1 MIFDINYLVVK
12 FFIYFL
18 FFFLIVL
25 CFNSNTFSID
35 FETAKK
41 NLDNKEYSKAYDNFN
56 KCTSN
61 CLETGN
67 CSEEH
72 FLCMLE
78 IGRMLE
84 QGLAEKNITKEQR
97 LNKAKF
103 WYKYCSDKG
112 SEICAQKTSTL
123 EPRTQFIVKNIQ
135 EKLFDLGYPIKRDDI
150 PGVETFAVIKQFQ
163 EKENLPVE
171 LPTEPEEWL
180 KLNDMLTNALANKNN
195 NQNIKIGRPSDYATG
210 IWVGENDNLYVLTAG
225 HFVNGCAKIRS
236 NELSLRVYK
245 IDDYNDLALLESD
258 NAINNNHIPAEL
270 PSKAGIENEKIYVF
284 GYPRQTILGKSE
296 TTEGEILSLTVKGDR
311 SRIVISGD
319 LHVHSS
325 GSPVINEK
333 GLIVG
338 SVHAKASLWKRVKER
353 LNFGVSSKGQNLAI
367 SIYTIKSFLDENNIN
382 YLTINKS
389 EKKDREKIIS
399 EAKKFTIPLECWG
412 KN

>member
-1 MIFDINYLVVK
+1 LIFDINYLVVK

-180 KLNDMLTNALANKNN
+180 KLNDMLTNALANKNK

-296 TTEGEILSLTVKGDR
+296 TSEGEILSLTVKGDR

-319 LHVHSS
+319 LHIHSS

>member
-1 MIFDINYLVVK
+1 MN
-12 FFIYFL
+12 YFL
-18 FFFLIVL
+18 NFLCLFLIIQF
-25 CFNSNTFSID
+25 FNKNLFSVD
-35 FETAKK
+35 FETAKQY
-41 NLDNKEYSKAYDNFN
+41 LDNKEYSEAYDNFN
-56 KCTSN
+56 KCTSD
-61 CLETGN
+61 CLETGE
-67 CSEEH
+67 CSEKH
-72 FLCMLE
+72 FFCMLE

-84 QGLAEKNITKEQR
+84 QGLAEKNLNKEQR

-112 SEICAQKTSTL
+112 SEICAQKISTL
-123 EPRTQFIVKNIQ
+123 KPKTQLIVKNIQ

-150 PGVETFAVIKQFQ
+150 PGIETFAAITLFQ
-163 EKENLPVE
+163 KKENLPVE

-195 NQNIKIGRPSDYATG
+195 NQNIKIGKPSDYATG
-210 IWVGENDNLYVLTAG
+210 IWVGRNNNLYVLTAG
-225 HFVNGCAKIRS
+225 HFASGCAKIRS
-236 NELSLRVYK
+236 NKLSLRIYN

-258 NAINNNHIPAEL
+258 NAINNNYIPAKL
-270 PSKAGIENEKIYVF
+270 PSKAGVENEKIYVY

-296 TTEGEILSLTVKGDR
+296 TSEGEILSLTAKGDR
-311 SRIVISGD
+311 SKIIISGD

-338 SVHAKASLWKRVKER
+338 SVHAKASLLKRIKEI
-353 LNFGVSSKGQNLAI
+353 LNFGVTSEGQNLAI
-367 SIYTIKSFLDENNIN
+367 SIYTIKSFLDENSIN

-399 EAKKFTIPLECWG
+399 EAKKYTVPLECWG
-412 KN
+412 KK

>member
-1 MIFDINYLVVK
+1 MN
-12 FFIYFL
+12 YFL
-18 FFFLIVL
+18 KFLCLFLIIQF
-25 CFNSNTFSID
+25 FNKNLFSVD
-35 FETAKK
+35 FETAKQY
-41 NLDNKEYSKAYDNFN
+41 LDNEEYSEAYDNFN
-56 KCTSN
+56 KCTSD
-61 CLETGN
+61 CLETGE
-67 CSEEH
+67 CSEKH
-72 FLCMLE
+72 FFCMLE

-84 QGLAEKNITKEQR
+84 QGLAEKNLNKEQR

-112 SEICAQKTSTL
+112 SEICAQKISTL
-123 EPRTQFIVKNIQ
+123 KPKTQFIVKNIQ

-150 PGVETFAVIKQFQ
+150 PGIETFAAIKQFQ
-163 EKENLPVE
+163 KKESLPVE

-195 NQNIKIGRPSDYATG
+195 NQNIKIGKPSDYATG
-210 IWVGENDNLYVLTAG
+210 IWVGRNNNLYVLTAG
-225 HFVNGCAKIRS
+225 HFASGCAKIRS
-236 NELSLRVYK
+236 NKLSLRIYN

-258 NAINNNHIPAEL
+258 NAINNNYIPAKL
-270 PSKAGIENEKIYVF
+270 PSKAGVENEKIYVY

-296 TTEGEILSLTVKGDR
+296 TSEGEILSLTAKGDR
-311 SRIVISGD
+311 SKIIISGD

-338 SVHAKASLWKRVKER
+338 SVHAKASLLKRIKEI
-353 LNFGVSSKGQNLAI
+353 LNFGVTSEGQNLAI

-399 EAKKFTIPLECWG
+399 EAKIYTVP
-412 KN
+412 

>member
-41 NLDNKEYSKAYDNFN
+41 NFDNKEYSKAYDNFN

-195 NQNIKIGRPSDYATG
+195 NKNIKIGRPSDYATG

-296 TTEGEILSLTVKGDR
+296 TSEGEILSLTVKGDR

>member
-1 MIFDINYLVVK
+1 MKSFLK
-12 FFIYFL
+12 FL
-18 FFFLIVL
+18 CLFLIIQF
-25 CFNSNTFSID
+25 FNKSLFSVD
-35 FETAKK
+35 FETAKQH
-41 NLDNKEYSKAYDNFN
+41 LDNKEYSEAYDNFN
-56 KCTSN
+56 KCTSD
-61 CLETGN
+61 CLETGK
-67 CSEEH
+67 CSQKH
-72 FLCMLE
+72 FFCMLE

-84 QGLAEKNITKEQR
+84 QGLAEKKLNKEQR

-112 SEICAQKTSTL
+112 SEICAQKISTL
-123 EPRTQFIVKNIQ
+123 KPKTHFIVKNIQ

-150 PGVETFAVIKQFQ
+150 PGIETFAAIKQFQ
-163 EKENLPVE
+163 EKESLPVE

-195 NQNIKIGRPSDYATG
+195 NQNIKIGKPSDYATG
-210 IWVGENDNLYVLTAG
+210 IWVGRNNNLYVLTAG
-225 HFVNGCAKIRS
+225 HFANGCTKIRS
-236 NELSLRVYK
+236 NELSLRIYK

-258 NAINNNHIPAEL
+258 NAINNNYNPAKL
-270 PSKAGIENEKIYVF
+270 PSKAGVENEKIYVY

-296 TTEGEILSLTVKGDR
+296 TSEGEILSLTAKGDR
-311 SRIVISGD
+311 SKIVISGD

-333 GLIVG
+333 GLIIG
-338 SVHAKASLWKRVKER
+338 SVHAKASLLKRVKEI
-353 LNFGVSSKGQNLAI
+353 LNFGVTSEGQNLAI

-399 EAKKFTIPLECWG
+399 EAK
-412 KN
+412 

>member
-41 NLDNKEYSKAYDNFN
+41 NFDNKEYSKAYDNFN

-180 KLNDMLTNALANKNN
+180 KLNDMLTNALANKNK

-296 TTEGEILSLTVKGDR
+296 TSEGEILSLTVKGDR

>member
-1 MIFDINYLVVK
+1 MK

-18 FFFLIVL
+18 FFFLIAL

-296 TTEGEILSLTVKGDR
+296 TSEGEILSLTVKGDR

>member
-1 MIFDINYLVVK
+1 MN
-12 FFIYFL
+12 YFL
-18 FFFLIVL
+18 KFLCLFLIIQF
-25 CFNSNTFSID
+25 FNKNLFSVD
-35 FETAKK
+35 FETAKQY
-41 NLDNKEYSKAYDNFN
+41 LDNKEYSEAYDNFN
-56 KCTSN
+56 KCTTD
-61 CLETGN
+61 CLETGE
-67 CSEEH
+67 CSEKH
-72 FLCMLE
+72 FFCMLE

-84 QGLAEKNITKEQR
+84 QGLAEKNLNKEQR

-112 SEICAQKTSTL
+112 SEICAQKISTL
-123 EPRTQFIVKNIQ
+123 KPKTQFIVKNIQ

-150 PGVETFAVIKQFQ
+150 PGIETFAAIKQFQ
-163 EKENLPVE
+163 KKESLPVE

-195 NQNIKIGRPSDYATG
+195 NQNIKIGKPSDYATG
-210 IWVGENDNLYVLTAG
+210 IWVGRNNNLYVLTAG
-225 HFVNGCAKIRS
+225 HFASGCAKIRS
-236 NELSLRVYK
+236 NKLSLRIYN

-258 NAINNNHIPAEL
+258 NAINNNYIPAKL
-270 PSKAGIENEKIYVF
+270 PSKAGVENEKIYVY

-296 TTEGEILSLTVKGDR
+296 TSEGEILSLTAKGDR
-311 SRIVISGD
+311 SKIVISGD

-338 SVHAKASLWKRVKER
+338 SVHAKASLLKRIKEI
-353 LNFGVSSKGQNLAI
+353 LNFGVTSEGQNLAI
-367 SIYTIKSFLDENNIN
+367 SIYTIKSFLDENSIN

-399 EAKKFTIPLECWG
+399 EAKKYTVPLECWG

>member
-1 MIFDINYLVVK
+1 MK

-18 FFFLIVL
+18 FFFLVVL
-25 CFNSNTFSID
+25 SFNSNTFSID

-84 QGLAEKNITKEQR
+84 QGLAEKDITKEQR

-112 SEICAQKTSTL
+112 SEICAQKSSTL

-150 PGVETFAVIKQFQ
+150 PGIETFAVIKQFQ

-210 IWVGENDNLYVLTAG
+210 IWVGKNDNLYVLTAG

-258 NAINNNHIPAEL
+258 NAINSSHVPAEL

-296 TTEGEILSLTVKGDR
+296 TSEGEILSLTAKGDR
-311 SRIVISGD
+311 SKIIISGD

-338 SVHAKASLWKRVKER
+338 SVHAKASLLKRVKEI
-353 LNFGVSSKGQNLAI
+353 LNFGVTSDGQNLAI

-399 EAKKFTIPLECWG
+399 EAKKYTVPLECWG

>member
-1 MIFDINYLVVK
+1 MN
-12 FFIYFL
+12 YFL
-18 FFFLIVL
+18 KFLCLFLIIQF
-25 CFNSNTFSID
+25 FNKNLFSVD
-35 FETAKK
+35 FETAKQY
-41 NLDNKEYSKAYDNFN
+41 LDNKEYSEAYDNFN
-56 KCTSN
+56 KCTSD
-61 CLETGN
+61 CLETGE
-67 CSEEH
+67 CSEKH
-72 FLCMLE
+72 FFCMLE

-84 QGLAEKNITKEQR
+84 QGLAEKNLNKEQR

-112 SEICAQKTSTL
+112 SEICAQKISTL
-123 EPRTQFIVKNIQ
+123 KPKTQFIVKNIQ

-150 PGVETFAVIKQFQ
+150 PGIETFAAIKQFQ
-163 EKENLPVE
+163 KKESLPIE

-195 NQNIKIGRPSDYATG
+195 NQNIKIGKPSDYATG
-210 IWVGENDNLYVLTAG
+210 IWVGRNNNLYVLTAG
-225 HFVNGCAKIRS
+225 HFASGCAKIRS
-236 NELSLRVYK
+236 NKLSLRIYN

-258 NAINNNHIPAEL
+258 NAINNNHIPAQL
-270 PSKAGIENEKIYVF
+270 PSKAGVENEKIYVY

-296 TTEGEILSLTVKGDR
+296 TSEGEILSLTAKGDR
-311 SRIVISGD
+311 SKIVISGD

-338 SVHAKASLWKRVKER
+338 SVHAKSSIWKIVKEK
-353 LNFGVSSKGQNLAI
+353 LFSDVTSEGQNLAI

-399 EAKKFTIPLECWG
+399 EAKKYTVPLECWG

>member
-18 FFFLIVL
+18 FFFLTVF
-25 CFNSNTFSID
+25 CFNSNAFSID

-41 NLDNKEYSKAYDNFN
+41 NLDNKEYIEAYNNFN
-56 KCTSN
+56 KCTSD

-84 QGLAEKNITKEQR
+84 KGLVEKNSKKEQR

-103 WYKYCSDKG
+103 WYEYCADKG
-112 SEICAQKTSTL
+112 SEICAQKISTL
-123 EPRTQFIVKNIQ
+123 KPKTQFIVKNIQ

-150 PGVETFAVIKQFQ
+150 PGIETFVAIKQFQ

-171 LPTEPEEWL
+171 LPTEAEEWL
-180 KLNDMLTNALANKNN
+180 KLNDMLTNALVNKSN
-195 NQNIKIGRPSDYATG
+195 NQNTKIGKPSDYATG
-210 IWVGENDNLYVLTAG
+210 IWVGKKNNLYVLTAG
-225 HFVNGCAKIRS
+225 HFVNGCIKIRS
-236 NELSLRVYK
+236 NQLSLRVHK

-258 NAINNNHIPAEL
+258 NAINNNNLPAKL
-270 PSKAGIENEKIYVF
+270 PSKGGLENEKIYVF

-296 TTEGEILSLTVKGDR
+296 TSEGEILSLTTKGDR
-311 SRIVISGD
+311 SKIIISGD

-325 GSPVINEK
+325 GSPVINER
-333 GLIVG
+333 GLIIG
-338 SVHAKASLWKRVKER
+338 TVHAKSSLWKRVKER
-353 LNFGVSSKGQNLAI
+353 LNFGVTSEGQNLAI
-367 SIYTIKSFLDENNIN
+367 STYTIKSFLDENNIN
-382 YLTINKS
+382 YLTINNS

-399 EAKKFTIPLECWG
+399 EAKKYTVPLECWG

>member
-1 MIFDINYLVVK
+1 VNFYLK
-12 FFIYFL
+12 FLYLLLVI
-18 FFFLIVL
+18 L
-25 CFNSNTFSID
+25 CFNKNLFSID

-41 NLDNKEYSKAYDNFN
+41 HLDNKEYSKAYGNFN

-61 CLETGN
+61 CLETGS
-67 CSEEH
+67 CSQEH

-84 QGLAEKNITKEQR
+84 QGLAEKNLTEKQR

-112 SEICAQKTSTL
+112 SEICAQKISTL
-123 EPRTQFIVKNIQ
+123 KPKTQFIVKNIQ
-135 EKLFDLGYPIKRDDI
+135 EKLFDLGYSIKRDDI
-150 PGVETFAVIKQFQ
+150 PGIETFAAIKQFQ

-195 NQNIKIGRPSDYATG
+195 NQSIKIGRPSDYATG
-210 IWVGENDNLYVLTAG
+210 IWVGKNNNLYVLTAG
-225 HFVNGCAKIRS
+225 HFANGCSKIRS

-258 NAINNNHIPAEL
+258 NLTNNNHIPAKL

-296 TTEGEILSLTVKGDR
+296 TSEGEILSLTAKGDR
-311 SRIVISGD
+311 SKIVISGD

-333 GLIVG
+333 GLIIG

-353 LNFGVSSKGQNLAI
+353 LNFGVTSKGQNLAI

-389 EKKDREKIIS
+389 EKKDREKIIL
-399 EAKKFTIPLECWG
+399 EAKKYTVPLECWG

>member
-1 MIFDINYLVVK
+1 MKSFLK
-12 FFIYFL
+12 FL
-18 FFFLIVL
+18 CLFLIIQF
-25 CFNSNTFSID
+25 FNKSLFSVD
-35 FETAKK
+35 FETAKQH
-41 NLDNKEYSKAYDNFN
+41 LDNKEYSEAYDNFN
-56 KCTSN
+56 KCTSD
-61 CLETGN
+61 CLETGK
-67 CSEEH
+67 CSQKH
-72 FLCMLE
+72 FFCMLE

-84 QGLAEKNITKEQR
+84 QGLAEKDLNKEQR

-112 SEICAQKTSTL
+112 SEICAQKISTL
-123 EPRTQFIVKNIQ
+123 KPKTQFIVKNIQ

-150 PGVETFAVIKQFQ
+150 PGIETFAAIKQFQ

-195 NQNIKIGRPSDYATG
+195 NQNIKIGKPSDYATG
-210 IWVGENDNLYVLTAG
+210 IWVGRNNNLYVLTAG
-225 HFVNGCAKIRS
+225 HFASGCAKIRS
-236 NELSLRVYK
+236 NKLSLRIYK

-258 NAINNNHIPAEL
+258 NAINNNYIPAKL
-270 PSKAGIENEKIYVF
+270 PSKAGVENEKIYVY

-296 TTEGEILSLTVKGDR
+296 TSEGEILSLTAKGDR
-311 SRIVISGD
+311 SKIVISGD

-338 SVHAKASLWKRVKER
+338 SVHAKASLLKRVKEI
-353 LNFGVSSKGQNLAI
+353 LNFGVTSEGQNLAI

-399 EAKKFTIPLECWG
+399 EAKKYTVPLECWG

>member
-1 MIFDINYLVVK
+1 VK

-41 NLDNKEYSKAYDNFN
+41 NFDNKEYSKAYDNFN

-180 KLNDMLTNALANKNN
+180 KLNDMLTNALANKNK

-296 TTEGEILSLTVKGDR
+296 TSEGEILSLTVKGDR

>member
-1 MIFDINYLVVK
+1 M
-12 FFIYFL
+12 
-18 FFFLIVL
+18 

-84 QGLAEKNITKEQR
+84 QGLAEKDITKEQR

-112 SEICAQKTSTL
+112 SEICAQKSSTL

-195 NQNIKIGRPSDYATG
+195 NQNIKVGRPSDYATG

-296 TTEGEILSLTVKGDR
+296 TSEGEILSLTVKGDR

>member
-18 FFFLIVL
+18 FFFLVVL
-25 CFNSNTFSID
+25 SFNSNTFSID

-84 QGLAEKNITKEQR
+84 QGLAEKDITKEQR

-112 SEICAQKTSTL
+112 SEICAQKSSTL

-210 IWVGENDNLYVLTAG
+210 IWVGKNDNLYVLTAK

-258 NAINNNHIPAEL
+258 NAISSSHIPAEL

-296 TTEGEILSLTVKGDR
+296 TSEGEILSLTAKGDR

-333 GLIVG
+333 GLIIG

>member
-1 MIFDINYLVVK
+1 LIFDINYLVVK

-296 TTEGEILSLTVKGDR
+296 TSEGEILSLTVKGDR

>member
-1 MIFDINYLVVK
+1 MN
-12 FFIYFL
+12 YFL
-18 FFFLIVL
+18 KFLCLFLIIQF
-25 CFNSNTFSID
+25 FNKNLFSVD
-35 FETAKK
+35 FETAKQY
-41 NLDNKEYSKAYDNFN
+41 LDNKEYSEAYDNFN
-56 KCTSN
+56 KCTTD
-61 CLETGN
+61 CLETGE
-67 CSEEH
+67 CSEKH
-72 FLCMLE
+72 FFCMLE

-84 QGLAEKNITKEQR
+84 QGLAEKNLNKEQR

-112 SEICAQKTSTL
+112 SEICAQKISTL
-123 EPRTQFIVKNIQ
+123 KPKTQFIVKNIQ

-150 PGVETFAVIKQFQ
+150 PGIETFAAIKQFQ
-163 EKENLPVE
+163 KKESLPVE

-195 NQNIKIGRPSDYATG
+195 NQNIKIGKPSDYATG
-210 IWVGENDNLYVLTAG
+210 IWVGRNNNLYVLTAG
-225 HFVNGCAKIRS
+225 HFASGCAKIRS
-236 NELSLRVYK
+236 NKLSLRIYN

-258 NAINNNHIPAEL
+258 NAINNNYIPAKL
-270 PSKAGIENEKIYVF
+270 PSKAGVENEKIYVY

-296 TTEGEILSLTVKGDR
+296 TSEGEILSLTAKGDR
-311 SRIVISGD
+311 SKIIISGD

-338 SVHAKASLWKRVKER
+338 SVHAKASLLKRIKEI
-353 LNFGVSSKGQNLAI
+353 LNFGVTSEGQNLAI
-367 SIYTIKSFLDENNIN
+367 SIYTIKSFLDENSIN

-399 EAKKFTIPLECWG
+399 EAKKYTVPLECWG

>member
-180 KLNDMLTNALANKNN
+180 KLNDMLTNALANKNK

-296 TTEGEILSLTVKGDR
+296 TSEGEILSLTVKGDR

>member
-1 MIFDINYLVVK
+1 M
-12 FFIYFL
+12 
-18 FFFLIVL
+18 FFFLTVF
-25 CFNSNTFSID
+25 CFNSNAFSID

-41 NLDNKEYSKAYDNFN
+41 NLDNKEYIEAYDNFN
-56 KCTSN
+56 KCTSD

-67 CSEEH
+67 CSGEH

-84 QGLAEKNITKEQR
+84 QGLAEKDITKEQR

-112 SEICAQKTSTL
+112 SEICAQKISTL
-123 EPRTQFIVKNIQ
+123 KPKTQFIVKNIQ
-135 EKLFDLGYPIKRDDI
+135 ETLFDLGYPIKRDDI
-150 PGVETFAVIKQFQ
+150 PGVETFAAIKQFQ
-163 EKENLPVE
+163 EKESLPVE

-195 NQNIKIGRPSDYATG
+195 NQNIKIGKPSDYATG
-210 IWVGENDNLYVLTAG
+210 IWVGRNNNLYVLTAG
-225 HFVNGCAKIRS
+225 HFASGCAKIRS
-236 NELSLRVYK
+236 NKLSLRIYK
-245 IDDYNDLALLESD
+245 IDDYNDLALLETD
-258 NAINNNHIPAEL
+258 NAINNNYIPAKL
-270 PSKAGIENEKIYVF
+270 PSKAGVENEKIYVY

-296 TTEGEILSLTVKGDR
+296 TSEGEILSLTAKGDR
-311 SRIVISGD
+311 SKIVISGD

-338 SVHAKASLWKRVKER
+338 SVHAKASLLKRVKEI
-353 LNFGVSSKGQNLAI
+353 LNFGVTSEGQNLAI

-382 YLTINKS
+382 YLTINIFS
-389 EKKDREKIIS
+389 R
-399 EAKKFTIPLECWG
+399 LL
-412 KN
+412 

>member
-1 MIFDINYLVVK
+1 LIFDINYLVVK

-84 QGLAEKNITKEQR
+84 QGLAEKDITKEQR

-112 SEICAQKTSTL
+112 SEICAQKSSTL

-150 PGVETFAVIKQFQ
+150 PGVETFAIIKQFQ

-296 TTEGEILSLTVKGDR
+296 TSEGEILSLTVKGDR

>member
-1 MIFDINYLVVK
+1 MNSFLK
-12 FFIYFL
+12 FL
-18 FFFLIVL
+18 CLLLITL
-25 CFNSNTFSID
+25 CFNKNLLSVD
-35 FETAKK
+35 FETAKQ
-41 NLDNKEYSKAYDNFN
+41 NLN
-56 KCTSN
+56 
-61 CLETGN
+61 
-67 CSEEH
+67 
-72 FLCMLE
+72 
-78 IGRMLE
+78 
-84 QGLAEKNITKEQR
+84 KEQR

-112 SEICAQKTSTL
+112 SEICAQKISTL
-123 EPRTQFIVKNIQ
+123 KPKTQFIVKNIQ

-150 PGVETFAVIKQFQ
+150 PGIETFAAIKQFQ

-195 NQNIKIGRPSDYATG
+195 NQNIKIGKPSDYATG
-210 IWVGENDNLYVLTAG
+210 IWVGRNNNLYVLTAG
-225 HFVNGCAKIRS
+225 HFASGCAKIRS
-236 NELSLRVYK
+236 NKLSLRIYK

-258 NAINNNHIPAEL
+258 NAINNNYIPAKL
-270 PSKAGIENEKIYVF
+270 PSKAGVENEKIYVY

-296 TTEGEILSLTVKGDR
+296 TSEGEILSLTTKGDR
-311 SRIVISGD
+311 SKIVISGD

-338 SVHAKASLWKRVKER
+338 SVHAKASLLKRVKEI
-353 LNFGVSSKGQNLAI
+353 LNFGVTSEGQNLAI

-399 EAKKFTIPLECWG
+399 EAKKYTVPLECWG

>member
-84 QGLAEKNITKEQR
+84 QGLAEKDITKEQR

-112 SEICAQKTSTL
+112 SEICAQKSSTL

-150 PGVETFAVIKQFQ
+150 PGVETFAIIKQFQ

-195 NQNIKIGRPSDYATG
+195 NQNIKVGRPSDYATG

-296 TTEGEILSLTVKGDR
+296 TSEGEILSLTVKGDR

>member
-1 MIFDINYLVVK
+1 MN
-12 FFIYFL
+12 YFL
-18 FFFLIVL
+18 KFLCLFLIIQF
-25 CFNSNTFSID
+25 FNKNLFSVD
-35 FETAKK
+35 FETAKQY
-41 NLDNKEYSKAYDNFN
+41 LDNKEYSEAYDNFN
-56 KCTSN
+56 KCTTD
-61 CLETGN
+61 CLETGE
-67 CSEEH
+67 CSEKH
-72 FLCMLE
+72 FFCMLE

-84 QGLAEKNITKEQR
+84 QGLAEKNLNKEQR

-112 SEICAQKTSTL
+112 SEICAQKISTL
-123 EPRTQFIVKNIQ
+123 KPKTQFIVKNIQ

-150 PGVETFAVIKQFQ
+150 PGIETFAAIKQFQ
-163 EKENLPVE
+163 KKESLPVE

-195 NQNIKIGRPSDYATG
+195 NQNIKIGKPSDYATG
-210 IWVGENDNLYVLTAG
+210 IWVGRNNNLYVLTAG
-225 HFVNGCAKIRS
+225 HFASGCAKIRS
-236 NELSLRVYK
+236 NKLSLRIYN

-258 NAINNNHIPAEL
+258 NAINNNYIPAKL
-270 PSKAGIENEKIYVF
+270 PSKAGVENEKIYVY

-296 TTEGEILSLTVKGDR
+296 TSEGEILSLTAKGDR
-311 SRIVISGD
+311 SKIVISGD

-338 SVHAKASLWKRVKER
+338 SVHAKASLLKRIKEI
-353 LNFGVSSKGQNLAI
+353 LNFGVTSEGQNLAI

-399 EAKKFTIPLECWG
+399 EAKKYTVPLECWG

>member
-1 MIFDINYLVVK
+1 MNSFLK
-12 FFIYFL
+12 FL
-18 FFFLIVL
+18 CLLLITL
-25 CFNSNTFSID
+25 CFNKNLLSVD
-35 FETAKK
+35 FETAKQ
-41 NLDNKEYSKAYDNFN
+41 NLDNKEYSDAYDNFN
-56 KCTSN
+56 KCTSD

-67 CSEEH
+67 CSQEH

-84 QGLAEKNITKEQR
+84 QGLAEKNLNKEQR
-97 LNKAKF
+97 LSKAKF

-112 SEICAQKTSTL
+112 SEICAQKISTL
-123 EPRTQFIVKNIQ
+123 KPKTQFIVKNIQ
-135 EKLFDLGYPIKRDDI
+135 ETLFDLGYPIKRDDI
-150 PGVETFAVIKQFQ
+150 PGVETFAAIKQFQ
-163 EKENLPVE
+163 EKESLPVE

-195 NQNIKIGRPSDYATG
+195 NQNIKIGKPSDYATG
-210 IWVGENDNLYVLTAG
+210 IWVGRNNNLYVLTAG
-225 HFVNGCAKIRS
+225 HFASGCAKIRS
-236 NELSLRVYK
+236 NKLSLRIYK

-258 NAINNNHIPAEL
+258 NAINNNYIPAKL
-270 PSKAGIENEKIYVF
+270 PSKAGVENEKIYVY

-296 TTEGEILSLTVKGDR
+296 TSEGEILSLTTKGDR
-311 SRIVISGD
+311 SKIVISGD

-338 SVHAKASLWKRVKER
+338 SVHAKASLLKRVKEI
-353 LNFGVSSKGQNLAI
+353 LNFGVTSEGQNLAI

-399 EAKKFTIPLECWG
+399 EAKKYTVPLECWG

>member
-1 MIFDINYLVVK
+1 MK

-18 FFFLIVL
+18 FFFLVVL

-84 QGLAEKNITKEQR
+84 QGLAEKDITKEQR

-112 SEICAQKTSTL
+112 SEICAQKSSTL

-296 TTEGEILSLTVKGDR
+296 TSEGEILSLTVKGDR

-333 GLIVG
+333 GLIIG

-382 YLTINKS
+382 YLTIDKS